1 MIYDESLSDFE
12 AGIVFNWQNKQS
24 DLNDI
29 EKFNAIQTMVSNY
42 IRERSRT
49 LDDGMVNVSGFS
61 DKHRLFTT
69 EKVKNKNWP
78 VGSSIKEEDSR

>member
-49 LDDGMVNVSGFS
+49 LDDGMG
-61 DKHRLFTT
+61 
-69 EKVKNKNWP
+69 
-78 VGSSIKEEDSR
+78 